1 MRLVFMGTPDIAR
14 NCLQRLHEDGH
25 EIVGV
30 YTKQDTPRN
39 RGMKLAWSE
48 VKEYAVAAGLPVYQ
62 PTRWK
67 ADSTYE
73 ELKALQPELIVVV
86 AYGRILPQRVLD
98 IAPRGAINLH
108 ASLLPLLR
116 GSAPVQWSVLNG
128 FETTGA
134 TVMYLD
140 AEMDTGDMIS
150 RVETPIGPDE
160 TSGELMD
167 RLGDLGAVLLSETVR
182 RMEAGPVEATTQDH
196 SQATYAP
203 MLSREM
209 APIDWTRSPA
219 EIHNH
224 VRGMIPWPVA
234 TTVLDGRRFKIFKI
248 APVEGARTDRA
259 PGTPVAVT
267 KQGLQVACGGGQIVT
282 VLELQAEG
290 GKRMRAAD
298 YLRGHPMTIE

>member
-1 MRLVFMGTPDIAR
+1 MGTPDIAR
-14 NCLQRLHEDGH
+14 KCLQRLHEDGH
-25 EIVGV
+25 EIAGV
-30 YTKQDTPRN
+30 YTKQDTPKN
-39 RGMKLAWSE
+39 RGMKLVWSE
-48 VKEYAVAAGLPVYQ
+48 VKEYAMAHDLPVYQ

-73 ELKALQPELIVVV
+73 ELRALAPELIVVV

-98 IAPRGAINLH
+98 IAPKGAINLH
-108 ASLLPLLR
+108 ASLLPQLR

-167 RLGDLGAVLLSETVR
+167 RLGDLGAELLSETVR
-182 RMEAGPVEATTQDH
+182 RMEAGPVEATPQDH
-196 SQATYAP
+196 SLASYAP
-203 MLSREM
+203 MLTKEM
-209 APIDWTRSPA
+209 APIDWSRSPA
-219 EIHNH
+219 QIHNH
-224 VRGMIPWPVA
+224 IRGMIPWPVA
-234 TTVLDGRRFKIFKI
+234 TTVLDGKRFKIFKI
-248 APVEGARTDRA
+248 APVEGITTDRA

-267 KQGLQVACGGGQIVT
+267 KQGLQVACGGGQVMTI
-282 VLELQAEG
+282 LELQAEG

-298 YLRGHPMTIE
+298 YLRGHPMHID